1 LVASPFPDTIAVQTP
16 ADASV
21 KKGIPIP
28 QAQVPLEANDQPMV
42 TTMRRTPETAQLQ
55 YRRDNQGDLAL
66 TGAMADSLQDQDKTV
81 MSIGAVVSLI

>member
-1 LVASPFPDTIAVQTP
+1 MIAVQTP

-21 KKGIPIP
+21 KKEILIP

-42 TTMRRTPETAQLQ
+42 TATRRTPETAQLQ
-55 YRRDNQGDLAL
+55 YQKDNQEDLAL
-66 TGAMADSLQDQDKTV
+66 TGAMGDSLQDQDRTV